1 MNFRSLLEKLA
12 ADIEMM
18 DKEEGLSPEEFDR
31 FLARVPKHLK
41 AKFNAIAVDFK
52 KFDTNNDNLID
63 YNELSKM
70 LDMVMES

>member
-18 DKEEGLSPEEFDR
+18 DKKEGLSPEEFDR

-41 AKFNAIAVDFK
+41 AKFNAIAA
-52 KFDTNNDNLID
+52 
-63 YNELSKM
+63 
-70 LDMVMES
+70 